1 MPYVPAVMLRLTSAL
16 LLAPALLAPAGAL
29 PGPTSPARTA
39 AAQDDLPDLKGVLDG
54 TCRWLRSTQN
64 PAEGSYGGGV
74 EGTAWVLYALAKSPR
89 AYEIADGP
97 FVSKA
102 IDHLLA
108 RQAEDGSIADAA
120 AAAGA
125 RLAQTRAAAAAL
137 SALVTPRTAPALGK
151 AVIWLGE
158 QGVDEPGLDLLEV
171 PAGSADARKLGL
183 RLVASLGDAGHV
195 DGPRGAVVETARV
208 TVALSAIKKQLA
220 PKDAGPGRAAQPLPG
235 FKAAS
240 RAEVDAA
247 VLKGARFLL
256 AAGDG
261 ARWGAPGRPDAGLT
275 AMVTG
280 ALQAVPAPRPGDV
293 QAAIDDALAW
303 LVTLQDESGAIHQGR
318 LKNYVT
324 SAAIMA
330 LAAEPAY
337 APQVARA
344 RRFIE
349 KLQAD
354 GGEGYSEGD
363 LFYGGIGYGG
373 DERPDLSNL
382 QMAMEALVAAGATK
396 DDPAMKKALK
406 FLERCQNRSE
416 TNDIALTRKGI
427 VIKSGDDGGSGY
439 APGDSKAGFI
449 ELPDGTKVPRS
460 YGSMSYA
467 LLKGFV
473 FAGLERSDPRV
484 EACWKWLSDHYTL
497 DVNPGFLT
505 TSDPLAPY
513 RGLFYYFNTMAT
525 ALDVYGAEVIVTP
538 DGVRHDWRAELAGRL
553 IAMQSRTDGSWINRN
568 ASAWWE
574 GNPLLATAYS
584 LRALRSARP
593 ARD

>member
-1 MPYVPAVMLRLTSAL
+1 MPYVPAAMLRLTPAL
-16 LLAPALLAPAGAL
+16 LLLAVPLAPAPAAANAAS
-29 PGPTSPARTA
+29 SPAAIVT
-39 AAQDDLPDLKGVLDG
+39 QDDLPDLKGVLDG

-89 AYEIADGP
+89 AYESADGP

-102 IDHLLA
+102 IDHLLS
-108 RQAEDGSIADAA
+108 RQATNGSIADEGATG
-120 AAAGA
+120 GA
-125 RLAQTRAAAAAL
+125 RLEQTRAAAAAL
-137 SALVTPRTAPALGK
+137 SVLVTPKTAPALGK
-151 AVIWLGE
+151 AVVWLGE
-158 QGVDEPGLDLLEV
+158 QGVDQPGLDLLEV
-171 PAGSADARKLGL
+171 PEDDGAAKKLGL
-183 RLVASLGDAGHV
+183 RLVAGLGDKGHL
-195 DGPRGAVVETARV
+195 DGPRGAVIETARL
-208 TVALSAIKKQLA
+208 TVALSKIKKQLT
-220 PKDAGPGRAAQPLPG
+220 PKASGPGRAAQPLPE
-235 FKAAS
+235 FTAAT
-240 RAEVDAA
+240 RAEIDAA

-256 AAGDG
+256 AAGEG

-280 ALQAVPAPRPGDV
+280 ALQSVPEPRPGDV

-303 LVTLQDESGAIHQGR
+303 LVTMQDESGAIHQGR

-324 SAAIMA
+324 SASIMA
-330 LAAEPAY
+330 LSEVPKY
-337 APQVARA
+337 APQVAKA
-344 RRFIE
+344 RKFIE
-349 KLQAD
+349 QLQAD

-416 TNDIALTRKGI
+416 TNDVELTRKGI

-473 FAGLERSDPRV
+473 FAGLDKADPRV
-484 EACWKWLSDHYTL
+484 EACWKWLSANYTL

-513 RGLFYYFNTMAT
+513 RGLYYYFNTMAT
-525 ALDVYGAEVIVTP
+525 ALDVYGADAVVTP

-553 IAMQSRTDGSWINRN
+553 IAMQSKADGSWVNRN

-574 GNPLLATAYS
+574 GNPILATSYS
-584 LRALRSARP
+584 LRALRSTRP